1 MARLVSIA
9 AALALTVAAPP
20 AIAEDR
26 RGEGGAPLLSLVLEN
41 DLFAGRDGEYTNGLR
56 AEYVAPAGELSP
68 ILDWLVDIQPLFDPS
83 TRELRQGV
91 AVSHQIYTAADI
103 TDPAPP
109 PGGHPYAGYL
119 GVSTFGAARTE
130 REERTLTLEIGLVGP
145 SAGGEWVQS
154 EWHALLDAT
163 EPRGWDVQLKDE
175 LVFELSADR
184 VRRWRGPEAGGLD
197 TDLIGHAGFS
207 LGTLRTDL
215 SLGATVRIGTGLD
228 AGFLPPRIRPALGP
242 SSVFSPPRALAG
254 YLFAG
259 VGVYAIGRDIF
270 LDGNTF
276 KASRS
281 VDRHPVVAD
290 AQAGFAA
297 FIRGHRVSFTFVKR
311 TEQFSG
317 QTRNNAFGAIS
328 VSRTF

>member
-1 MARLVSIA
+1 MARAVTIA
-9 AALALTVAAPP
+9 AAFALAAAASP
-20 AIAEDR
+20 ALAQGASRD
-26 RGEGGAPLLSLVLEN
+26 GGAPLISLVVEN
-41 DLFAGRDGEYTNGLR
+41 DLFAGRDGDYTNGLR
-56 AEYVAPAGELSP
+56 AEYVATEGALSP
-68 ILDWLVDIQPLFDPS
+68 PLEWLVEIQPLFDPS

-91 AVSHQIYTAADI
+91 AISHQIYTAADI
-103 TDPAPP
+103 TDPNPP

-130 REERTLTLEIGLVGP
+130 REERTLALEIGLVGP

-154 EWHALLDAT
+154 EWHALLDAK

-175 LVFELSADR
+175 VVFELSADR

-215 SLGATVRIGTGLD
+215 SLGATVRIGTGLE

-242 SSVFSPPRALAG
+242 TSVFSPPQALAG
-254 YLFAG
+254 YVFAG

-276 KASRS
+276 KTSRS

-297 FIRGHRVSFTFVKR
+297 FVGGHRVSFTFVMR

>member
-1 MARLVSIA
+1 MAAVIA
-9 AALALTVAAPP
+9 AAWTPGAFAQ
-20 AIAEDR
+20 DR
-26 RGEGGAPLLSLVLEN
+26 VKDQGAPLFSVIVEN
-41 DLFAGRDGEYTNGLR
+41 DLFAGRDGDYTNGLR

-68 ILDWLVDIQPLFDPS
+68 VLDWLVDVQPLFDPS

-103 TDPAPP
+103 TDPDPP
-109 PGGHPYAGYL
+109 PDSHPYAGYL

-130 REERTLTLEIGLVGP
+130 TEERTLTLEIGLVGP
-145 SAGGEWVQS
+145 SAGGAWVQS

-163 EPRGWDVQLKDE
+163 EPEGWDVQLKDE
-175 LVFELSADR
+175 VVFELSANR

-215 SLGATVRIGTGLD
+215 SVGATVRIGTGLE

-242 SSVFSPPRALAG
+242 SSVFSPPQALAG
-254 YLFAG
+254 YVFAG
-259 VGVYAIGRDIF
+259 VGVYAIGRDVF

-276 KASRS
+276 RRSRS

-297 FIRGHRVSFTFVKR
+297 FIGAHLVTFTYVMR

-317 QTRNNAFGAIS
+317 QTRNNAFGAVS